1 MNSDCVTLEHEDLP
15 EDVVFLL
22 SDDDWDKP
30 KHWKEVVY
38 GGKFAWGFLIDKE
51 DRAEFDRVTQAI
63 IQNSPAEEV
72 RESLARYAGDVDH
85 VYDAVN
91 IIDGPHTGYWLRY
104 EKNHHYFL
112 LPEYYVR
119 SISESLAAKQ
129 DRRAAIIEALKDE
142 PKSLFISAGQF
153 DPEVM
158 VNEPEFLHLKRR
170 VIEAIPDI
178 NEHALLIELTQIC
191 QEKWEQNEL
200 EHGRMV

>member
-15 EDVVFLL
+15 GDAVFLL

-38 GGKFAWGFLIDKE
+38 GRKFPWGFLIHKE

-72 RESLARYAGDVDH
+72 RERLARYAGDVDH
-85 VYDAVN
+85 ISDAVN
-91 IIDGPHTGYWLRY
+91 IIDGPHAGYWLRY
-104 EKNHHYFL
+104 TKNPRYFL
-112 LPEYYVR
+112 LPEYYVL

-129 DRRAAIIEALKDE
+129 ERRAEIIEALKDE
-142 PKSLFISAGQF
+142 PKSLFIAAGQF

-170 VIEAIPDI
+170 VIEAISDI
-178 NEHALLIELTQIC
+178 NEHALLIELTQMC
-191 QEKWEQNEL
+191 QDKWEQNEL